1 MVLKEN
7 EFNSTEKPV
16 LLHVKWNDENRIVII
31 KVILVK
37 RI

>member
-7 EFNSTEKPV
+7 EFNNTEKPV
-16 LLHVKWNDENRIVII
+16 LLHVKSNDENRIVII
-31 KVILVK
+31 RVILVK